1 MQARDA
7 APLNL
12 NQDATGAR
20 LPEPLPIRY
29 PCGEALAVGDRMQFG
44 QLKRREFITGLGGG
58 LRATL
63 KFLQRAE
70 LSRALPCASSLTVY

>member
-12 NQDATGAR
+12 NQDDTRCSPTRTAANSISLRWGPGCGGPNA
-20 LPEPLPIRY
+20 IRS
-29 PCGEALAVGDRMQFG
+29 
-44 QLKRREFITGLGGG
+44 KRREFITGLGGG